1 MNLILAMHLVSVF
14 HNMGKG
20 YFRGEDYPRAKRAF
34 ELALKIKPYEQ
45 NTRKGLSD
53 GYAELAFQH
62 VEKNRHDLAIE
73 AYRQALNFNP
83 DHRLARIS
91 LGWLFYYQDCWSE
104 VIDQHRLALE
114 QEVDTDAQF
123 ALGLPYLANRNYK
136 AAQTTYAEGIRLFGG
151 QRHRKSTHCK
161 T

>member
-1 MNLILAMHLVSVF
+1 MSGRSRSNPIS
-14 HNMGKG
+14 
-20 YFRGEDYPRAKRAF
+20 RIR
-34 ELALKIKPYEQ
+34 
-45 NTRKGLSD
+45 RKGLSD
-53 GYAELAFQH
+53 VYAELAFQH
-62 VEKNRHDLAIE
+62 VEKNRHDLEIE

-114 QEVDTDAQF
+114 QEVDADAQF
-123 ALGLPYLANRNYK
+123 ALGLAYLANGNYK

-151 QRHRKSTHCK
+151 QRHRGSAHCK